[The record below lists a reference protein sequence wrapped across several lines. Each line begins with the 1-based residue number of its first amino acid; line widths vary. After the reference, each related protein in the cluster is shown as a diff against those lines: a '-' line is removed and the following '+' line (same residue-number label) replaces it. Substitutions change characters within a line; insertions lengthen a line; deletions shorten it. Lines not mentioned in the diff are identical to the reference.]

1 MNIFYAEPFR
11 DNSTSI
17 RTQTGFS
24 FKGGGGAVYYVDFH
38 VKFEVGTSAL
48 MPRFDKSLA
57 NPPLMFQDEENI
69 IKVKRRVP
77 SKNLSNIIY
86 LKASNLEAI
95 VDSISSLKQEYEKS
109 LAR

>member
-1 MNIFYAEPFR
+1 
-11 DNSTSI
+11 
-17 RTQTGFS
+17 
-24 FKGGGGAVYYVDFH
+24 
-38 VKFEVGTSAL
+38 
-48 MPRFDKSLA
+48 
-57 NPPLMFQDEENI
+57 MFQDEENI

-77 SKNLSNIIY
+77 SKNISNIIY